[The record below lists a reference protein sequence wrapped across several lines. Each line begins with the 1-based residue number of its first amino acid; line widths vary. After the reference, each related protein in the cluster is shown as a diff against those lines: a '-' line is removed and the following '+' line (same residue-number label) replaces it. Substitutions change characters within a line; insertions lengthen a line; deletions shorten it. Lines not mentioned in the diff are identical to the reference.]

1 MTTKLILGKL
11 GLASAALLLVS
22 GCTRDWK
29 SQPISMWNE
38 SRYKPYEATTFFPD
52 NTTSRPTVRGSVARG
67 QLRTDE
73 AFFNGTQNGVLVTQ
87 FPFQLN
93 KETLDRGKQRYEIY
107 CAPCHGEGGAGNG
120 MIVQRGFSK
129 PPDYTETR
137 LVNAPVGHFY
147 DVITNGYGSM
157 YSYAARVPPRDR
169 WAIAAYIR
177 VLQRHR
183 GATVA
188 DVPAGKQSE
197 LNTPFKS
204 QLDDTPV
211 GSPIGG
217 GAVESGA
224 SNNRTS
230 ETLDDP
236 SRSVPTRAGENSGR
250 LGSPAGQSA
259 NGGVPIPEAA
269 GTPETTTLPSV
280 RPDALKPG
288 NNPTAGA
295 GENATRANTDQ
306 DSEKSSERE

>member
-1 MTTKLILGKL
+1 MTTKLILG
-11 GLASAALLLVS
+11 SVAALFLVS

-52 NTTSRPTVRGSVARG
+52 NSTSRPTVRGSVARG

-73 AFFNGTQNGVLVTQ
+73 AFFNGTKNGTLVTQ
-87 FPFQLN
+87 FPFRLT
-93 KETLDRGKQRYEIY
+93 KETLERGKQRFEIY
-107 CAPCHGEGGAGNG
+107 CTPCHGEGGAGNG

-129 PPDYTETR
+129 PPDYTEQR

-188 DVPAGKQSE
+188 DVPADKRNE

-204 QLDDTPV
+204 SLDETPT
-211 GSPIGG
+211 GTAIGG
-217 GAVESGA
+217 GAIETGA
-224 SNNRTS
+224 SNNRKS
-230 ETLDDP
+230 ETMGDP
-236 SRSVPTRAGENSGR
+236 SRNAPTRVGENSGR
-250 LGSPAGQSA
+250 LGSPAGQSS
-259 NGGVPIPEAA
+259 NGGVPTSQAA

-280 RPDALKPG
+280 RADAMKPS
-288 NNPTAGA
+288 NNPVAGA
-295 GENATRANTDQ
+295 GENATR
-306 DSEKSSERE
+306 

>member
-1 MTTKLILGKL
+1 MTKFILGKF
-11 GLASAALLLVS
+11 GLASAALLLIS

-52 NTTSRPTVRGSVARG
+52 NSTSRPTVRGSVARG

-73 AFFNGTQNGVLVTQ
+73 AFFNGTQNGTLVTQ
-87 FPFQLN
+87 FPFKLTA
-93 KETLDRGKQRYEIY
+93 ETLQRGKQRYEIY

-120 MIVQRGFSK
+120 MIIQRGFSK
-129 PPDYTETR
+129 PPDYVEQR
-137 LVNAPVGHFY
+137 LVDAPVGHFY

-157 YSYAARVPPRDR
+157 YSYAARIPPRDR

-188 DVPAGKQSE
+188 DVPADKKTE

-204 QLDDTPV
+204 RLDDTPT
-211 GSPIGG
+211 GTAIGG

-224 SNNRTS
+224 SNKRTS
-230 ETLDDP
+230 ESLDDP
-236 SRSVPTRAGENSGR
+236 SRSSPTRAGENSGR

-259 NGGVPIPEAA
+259 NGGVPVPEAA

-280 RPDALKPG
+280 RSDALKPG
-288 NNPTAGA
+288 NNPVAGA
-295 GENATRANTDQ
+295 GENATRGNTDQ
-306 DSEKSSERE
+306 DLANPSERE